1 LGILKMLLSISLV
14 LFILLCRLK
23 ASCSKLSKIQSDC
36 ELEALNIG
44 TRLADR
50 FNSFDEKTEQDVKL
64 HHDYLTKYMG
74 FAGWIQGGTWKNTA
88 LTALKNN
95 APEVYRSGGW
105 GGSSSKSV
113 ADSSYW
119 PLEDKWVYMMGDST
133 MRQVWATMLSPL
145 QSNEFERNAKEWTRE
160 NCAKQFP
167 HRKQHPADHYFPD
180 EEWGGRCGN
189 NEVTCHMSGYGKEG
203 KITFDWKHFP
213 WEDYDEW
220 LFGADGLWKL
230 NSTAKSFP
238 DYLVVHVGLHTCVH
252 SWTPQSTNYNM
263 IKRHEKEIALMV
275 DKITDAIN
283 RTPNHL
289 TKTTVIFQLP
299 GRGGGS
305 NPRQDHCSREFNRI
319 LAKEAHRGGYTVIER
334 EELERRMLFKSEF
347 LGDFRVLKPNLHLES
362 PAPNIIAT
370 SLLGLIGCLIR
381 NGTAGTELQAKYAL
395 PY

>member
-1 LGILKMLLSISLV
+1 MLLSISLV

-95 APEVYRSGGW
+95 APEVYRVRQLQFCSIGYFVQCSCPNCLFNFLFSFHAHQSGGW

-160 NCAKQFP
+160 N
-167 HRKQHPADHYFPD
+167 
-180 EEWGGRCGN
+180 
-189 NEVTCHMSGYGKEG
+189 VS
-203 KITFDWKHFP
+203 
-213 WEDYDEW
+213 
-220 LFGADGLWKL
+220 
-230 NSTAKSFP
+230 NSI
-238 DYLVVHVGLHTCVH
+238 H
-252 SWTPQSTNYNM
+252 
-263 IKRHEKEIALMV
+263 IK
-275 DKITDAIN
+275 
-283 RTPNHL
+283 
-289 TKTTVIFQLP
+289 
-299 GRGGGS
+299 
-305 NPRQDHCSREFNRI
+305 
-319 LAKEAHRGGYTVIER
+319 
-334 EELERRMLFKSEF
+334 
-347 LGDFRVLKPNLHLES
+347 
-362 PAPNIIAT
+362 
-370 SLLGLIGCLIR
+370 
-381 NGTAGTELQAKYAL
+381 
-395 PY
+395 